1 MTEVSVETC
10 ITDLKVLSLSLKNII
25 ENLTFGEETCRKTKR
40 LLIFYKSEVSFIWRD
55 LGTKYSRIKG
65 KNPHN

>member
-40 LLIFYKSEVSFIWRD
+40 LLIFYKLRYRLYGVI
-55 LGTKYSRIKG
+55 
-65 KNPHN
+65 

>member
-10 ITDLKVLSLSLKNII
+10 ITDLKVLSLSLKNIT
-25 ENLTFGEETCRKTKR
+25 ETFGEETCRKTKR
-40 LLIFYKSEVSFIWRD
+40 LLIFYKSEASFIWRD

-65 KNPHN
+65 KNPHT

>member
-1 MTEVSVETC
+1 MYYR
-10 ITDLKVLSLSLKNII
+10 LKSFVAFFKKNII

-65 KNPHN
+65 KNPHT